1 MEEVTTEYTTIT
13 TYEEAGIPWWIIV
26 LEGIVAL
33 LIGLFLLF
41 SPVETTILL
50 VQILGIFW
58 LLGGIFSI
66 FSLLVDREN
75 MGWKLLSGLLGIIAG
90 ALVFIYPYSPFVILA
105 LLVIILGVSSI
116 VYGVV
121 RLIWAIKGGG
131 LGMAIL
137 GILEIIIGIL
147 LLANPLVGAVILP
160 WVYGI
165 ILIIG
170 GIAALIGGIKMK
182 SSRNIPQ
189 TG

>member
-1 MEEVTTEYTTIT
+1 MEEVTTEYTTV
-13 TYEEAGIPWWIIV
+13 TYEEARIPWWIIV
-26 LEGIVAL
+26 LEGIVAV

-41 SPVETTILL
+41 SPVATTILL
-50 VQILGIFW
+50 VQILGVFW

-90 ALVFIYPYSPFVILA
+90 ALVFIYPYSPFVILT

-121 RLIWAIKGGG
+121 RLIWAVKGGG
-131 LGMAIL
+131 FGMAIL

-165 ILIIG
+165 TLIVG

-182 SSRNIPQ
+182 SSGRVPQ